1 MHVLTLPEYKEQSNQ
16 KRLCAEAPWERFTSG
31 SQVTTYQH
39 APLWQDARCKISMD
53 LFVCLCICVYE
64 WERPSFFFQEL
75 FFSFFEN
82 QDSSTSKLFNPNLSQ
97 RRCRRWREGR
107 KWSIAALP
115 FWEETGKGWGSEIQ
129 EPAPL
134 EQWKS
139 HFNRKR
145 ICVKEGRQIL
155 LEGSGCD
162 PGRGRDER
170 DAVPNNSLLKPHSL
184 TTGWIVLCWSQVN
197 T

>member
-1 MHVLTLPEYKEQSNQ
+1 MGTLHFGVAGDCISARTIMANRSEEPVDAKSAWTC
-16 KRLCAEAPWERFTSG
+16 LCVCA
-31 SQVTTYQH
+31 
-39 APLWQDARCKISMD
+39 
-53 LFVCLCICVYE
+53 FVCTFMSGRV
-64 WERPSFFFQEL
+64 PPFFWAAIFFLLWKSRLQHKKAFQSRFVPEKMR
-75 FFSFFEN
+75 EG
-82 QDSSTSKLFNPNLSQ
+82 
-97 RRCRRWREGR
+97 REGR

-129 EPAPL
+129 EPAPS

-170 DAVPNNSLLKPHSL
+170 DAVPNNSPLKPQFDHGL
-184 TTGWIVLCWSQVN
+184 DQVN
-197 T
+197 TS

>member
-1 MHVLTLPEYKEQSNQ
+1 MLRHHGNASLRGRRWLHISTHHYGKSLRGAN
-16 KRLCAEAPWERFTSG
+16 
-31 SQVTTYQH
+31 
-39 APLWQDARCKISMD
+39 RCKIIMD
-53 LFVCLCICVYE
+53 LFVCLCICVYFYD
-64 WERPSFFFQEL
+64 WEGPSFFFRSY
-75 FFSFFEN
+75 FFPSLKIKTPAQSRFVPE
-82 QDSSTSKLFNPNLSQ
+82 KM
-97 RRCRRWREGR
+97 REGREGR

-129 EPAPL
+129 EPAPS

-170 DAVPNNSLLKPHSL
+170 DAVPNNSPLKPHSL
-184 TTGWIVLCWSQVN
+184 TTGWIVLCWSEVN

>member
-1 MHVLTLPEYKEQSNQ
+1 MQNQHGLVCVFVHLCVLL
-16 KRLCAEAPWERFTSG
+16 WVGG
-31 SQVTTYQH
+31 S
-39 APLWQDARCKISMD
+39 L
-53 LFVCLCICVYE
+53 LFFQLL
-64 WERPSFFFQEL
+64 FFFLLWKSRLQHKQAFQSRFVPE
-75 FFSFFEN
+75 
-82 QDSSTSKLFNPNLSQ
+82 KM
-97 RRCRRWREGR
+97 REGR

-115 FWEETGKGWGSEIQ
+115 FWEETGKGWGSEMQ
-129 EPAPL
+129 EPAPS

-170 DAVPNNSLLKPHSL
+170 DAVPNNSPLKLQFNHGLNCFVLIISKHFVVGTTSL
-184 TTGWIVLCWSQVN
+184 MMYRQ
-197 T
+197 